1 MHTDDEMGSTRLD
14 EQLTTCNTLRVK
26 GTASKSAKDQRSWT
40 SVMHD
45 ICR

>member
-1 MHTDDEMGSTRLD
+1 MHTDEEVGLSRLN

-26 GTASKSAKDQRSWT
+26 GTASKTVKDQRSWT